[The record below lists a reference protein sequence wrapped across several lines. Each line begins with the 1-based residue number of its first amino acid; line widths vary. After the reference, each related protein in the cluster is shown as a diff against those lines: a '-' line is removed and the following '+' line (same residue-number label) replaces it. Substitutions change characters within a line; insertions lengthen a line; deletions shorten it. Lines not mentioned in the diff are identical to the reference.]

1 MNAGISFEASLSRI
15 TTTID
20 GGWKVT
26 FDVPQ
31 SDAESMLALSEYRDK
46 ILQIGIVVRTE
57 GES

>member
-1 MNAGISFEASLSRI
+1 VNAGISFEASLSRI